1 MQFSKNIFIFYKI
14 APNFDKLILL
24 VSRNYHYASTSPH
37 SFFLL
42 CIDFLRK

>member
-14 APNFDKLILL
+14 APNFVKLILL
-24 VSRNYHYASTSPH
+24 VSRNYHYASTLPH
-37 SFFLL
+37 SFSLL